1 MSSTPTWRATWG
13 WTKLWTTNESQNGGA
28 SRKDP
33 YSVLGVDKNAT
44 DEEIK
49 KAYRR
54 LAMKY
59 HPDKVEGLGEDVKRN
74 AEAQFREINEAY
86 EQIKSERGMK

>member
-1 MSSTPTWRATWG
+1 MLGLDST
-13 WTKLWTTNESQNGGA
+13 
-28 SRKDP
+28 
-33 YSVLGVDKNAT
+33 AT

-59 HPDKVEGLGEDVKRN
+59 HPDKVEGLGEEVKKN

-86 EQIKSERGMK
+86 ETLKNLRGFK